1 MKNVMVDLETLGV
14 KSSKP
19 VILSIGAVE
28 FDPETGELGREFYK
42 VIDIASCQAQGMD
55 VEGDTIHWWMTQD
68 DKAKEV
74 FSALRQ
80 PLTHVLGAFYLWYP
94 RIMQTCLWSNG
105 AAEDS
110 VWLRNA
116 YGLVGSGTPWNF
128 RDVRCFRTLR
138 ALNPAVSVEYEGT
151 AHNALD
157 DAKNQA
163 RHAIAILGK
172 K

>member
-1 MKNVMVDLETLGV
+1 MVDLETLGV
-14 KSSKP
+14 ESSKP

-28 FDPETGELGREFYK
+28 FDEQTGELGREFYR
-42 VIDIASCQAQGMD
+42 VIDVASCQALGMD
-55 VEGDTIHWWMTQD
+55 VEGDTIHWWMGQD

-80 PLTHVLGAFYLWYP
+80 PVHHVLGAFYLWYP
-94 RIMQTCLWSNG
+94 KISPTPLWCNG

-116 YGLVGSGTPWNF
+116 YQLCGTGTPWNF

-138 ALNPAVSVEYEGT
+138 DLNPRVSVEYEGT

-157 DAKNQA
+157 DARNQA
-163 RHAIAILGK
+163 RHALAILRQRAA
-172 K
+172 